1 MSETCPRC
9 GDDLLG
15 DGYTLP
21 FHCINAYEEDWW
33 YSEPDSG
40 PWYCNPETEDLTNDK

>member
-1 MSETCPRC
+1 MQCKKC
-9 GDDLLG
+9 GDDMSG

-21 FHCINAYEEDWW
+21 FHCINASEEDWG

-40 PWYCNPETEDLTNDK
+40 PHYCNYEEEEDA